1 MMAFGA
7 LMMRVSR
14 ATIPRLVI
22 LLMTQ
27 KRHSRASFIHKIGR
41 EASINPSLVLLRW
54 IFKRSSLL
62 FDDDGEQLCHQK
74 GQTLKRSS
82 HTLFIYIH
90 KLRFKLHL
98 QEFGFDPISCIRSN
112 PVVL

>member
-7 LMMRVSR
+7 LMRVSR

-41 EASINPSLVLLRW
+41 EASINPSL
-54 IFKRSSLL
+54 SSSMDFQKIL
-62 FDDDGEQLCHQK
+62 F
-74 GQTLKRSS
+74 
-82 HTLFIYIH
+82 
-90 KLRFKLHL
+90 
-98 QEFGFDPISCIRSN
+98 
-112 PVVL
+112 VV